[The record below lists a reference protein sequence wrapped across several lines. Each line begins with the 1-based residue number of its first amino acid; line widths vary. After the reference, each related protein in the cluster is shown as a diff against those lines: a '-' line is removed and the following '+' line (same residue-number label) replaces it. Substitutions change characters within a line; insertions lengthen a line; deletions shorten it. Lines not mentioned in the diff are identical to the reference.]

1 MEDAGVR
8 SGLLSTL
15 CARLFLLTHTE
26 SHSESRFN
34 GSEDHND
41 AEGRDA
47 SKVSWGFHR
56 DDSRQCP
63 PRSRKSR
70 FMRAS
75 FAAPNEFPLLP
86 LCLPDESSFLSDRKR
101 NVGGK
106 R

>member
-41 AEGRDA
+41 AEGEDA

-63 PRSRKSR
+63 RSRKSR

-75 FAAPNEFPLLP
+75 FAARVNEFPLLP
-86 LCLPDESSFLSDRKR
+86 LLSSASLLFLRIEKEM
-101 NVGGK
+101 
-106 R
+106 